1 MQVICYVAGFHLF
14 PIWFTSHVNVSVLN
28 SYDPSLDLI
37 KNTMLGSYDQ
47 FFSQAISQYCHSIH
61 KKTIISHNK

>member
-28 SYDPSLDLI
+28 SPLSDLI
-37 KNTMLGSYDQ
+37 KNAMLGSYDQ

-61 KKTIISHNK
+61 KKNYHKP